1 MVRWLPYFIA
11 GRYLRSR
18 KSHSVINIISGVSV
32 AAMATPVAAMV
43 ILLSVF
49 NGLEGMVRTLYRAV
63 DADIT
68 IRAAEGTVFDAA
80 AVDTAAI
87 RAAEGVETL
96 SLVLEQGAMAEV
108 GDRRTIVRLRGVE
121 RTYEDVVPVAQT
133 IYGGTFAVGVE
144 RTYEDVVPVAQT
156 IYGGTFAVGVDDS
169 RSVVL
174 GHRTA
179 QELGMSRQA
188 AGDMVT
194 LYAINRARFSSLLP
208 VGGYTR
214 RTLPVAGFY
223 SIDDENGDVAYVS
236 LDVAQDMFNYE
247 GRASSV
253 AVKLAA
259 GADADAV
266 AERLQRIAG
275 EGMEVLTR
283 ERSNSI
289 YRLMALEKWG
299 VFAVALLVLVVA
311 SLTVVGTIVM
321 IMIDKRDDA
330 ATLRMM
336 GANRATVRDI
346 FVGEGHLLA
355 GVSLVLGVA
364 AGVGLTLL
372 QQTVGLVRLQTA
384 TLMVDIYPVELH
396 AADVLLTAAA
406 YIVVAH
412 VVTRLTVGAMLK
424 DNATI

>member
-68 IRAAEGTVFDAA
+68 IRAAEGTVFDVA

-133 IYGGTFAVGVE
+133 IYGGTFAVGV
-144 RTYEDVVPVAQT
+144 
-156 IYGGTFAVGVDDS
+156 DDS

-194 LYAINRARFSSLLP
+194 LYAINRTRFSSLLP

-223 SIDDENGDVAYVS
+223 SIDDENGDVAYVA

-299 VFAVALLVLVVA
+299 VFAVALIVLVVA

-336 GANRATVRDI
+336 GASRATVRDI

>member
-133 IYGGTFAVGVE
+133 IYGGTFAVGV
-144 RTYEDVVPVAQT
+144 D
-156 IYGGTFAVGVDDS
+156 GS

-194 LYAINRARFSSLLP
+194 LYAINRTRFSSLLP

-223 SIDDENGDVAYVS
+223 SIDDENGDVAYVA

-299 VFAVALLVLVVA
+299 VFAVALIVLVVA

>member
-1 MVRWLPYFIA
+1 MLRRLPYFIA

-43 ILLSVF
+43 ILLSVI
-49 NGLEGMVRTLYRAV
+49 NGLEGMVRSLYTAV

-68 IRAAEGTVFDAA
+68 VRAAEGTVFDTARI
-80 AVDTAAI
+80 DTAAM
-87 RAAEGVETL
+87 RAAEGVEAL
-96 SLVLEQGAMAEV
+96 SLVLEQGAMAEAA
-108 GDRRTIVRLRGVE
+108 GRRTVVRLRGVE
-121 RTYEDVVPVAQT
+121 RDYTRVVPIDRH
-133 IYGGTFAVGVE
+133 IYAGTFSVAVGDA
-144 RTYEDVVPVAQT
+144 RSAVV
-156 IYGGTFAVGVDDS
+156 
-169 RSVVL
+169 

-188 AGDMVT
+188 AGDTVAF
-194 LYAINRARFSSLLP
+194 YAINRTRFSSLLP

-214 RTLPVAGFY
+214 RAMPVAGFY
-223 SIDDENGDVAYVS
+223 SIDDENGDVAFVS
-236 LDVAQDMFNYE
+236 MDMAQRIFNYG
-247 GRASSV
+247 GRASAV
-253 AVKLAA
+253 AVKVAA

-299 VFAVALLVLVVA
+299 VFGVALLVLAVA

-336 GANRATVRDI
+336 GARRTTVRDI

-355 GVSLVLGVA
+355 AASLVLGLA
-364 AGVGLTLL
+364 AGAGLTLL
-372 QQTVGLVRLQTA
+372 QQTVGLVRLQTQ
-384 TLMVDIYPVELH
+384 TLMVDVYPVELH
-396 AADVLLTAAA
+396 ASDVALTAAA
-406 YIVVAH
+406 YLVVAH

-424 DNATI
+424 DNGTI

>member
-1 MVRWLPYFIA
+1 MVLWLPYFIA

-68 IRAAEGTVFDAA
+68 IRAAEGTVFDVA

-133 IYGGTFAVGVE
+133 IYGGTFAVGV
-144 RTYEDVVPVAQT
+144 
-156 IYGGTFAVGVDDS
+156 DDS

-194 LYAINRARFSSLLP
+194 LYAINRTRFSSLLP

-299 VFAVALLVLVVA
+299 VFAVALIVLVVA

-346 FVGEGHLLA
+346 FVDEGHLLA

>member
-68 IRAAEGTVFDAA
+68 IRAAEGTVFDVA

-121 RTYEDVVPVAQT
+121 RTYEDVVPVT
-133 IYGGTFAVGVE
+133 
-144 RTYEDVVPVAQT
+144 QT

-194 LYAINRARFSSLLP
+194 LYAINRTRFSSLLP

-299 VFAVALLVLVVA
+299 VFAVALIVLVVA

-336 GANRATVRDI
+336 GASRATVRDI

-355 GVSLVLGVA
+355 VVSLVLGVA

>member
-63 DADIT
+63 DADIS
-68 IRAAEGTVFDAA
+68 IRAAEGTVFDVA

-108 GDRRTIVRLRGVE
+108 GDRRTIVRLR
-121 RTYEDVVPVAQT
+121 
-133 IYGGTFAVGVE
+133 GVE

-299 VFAVALLVLVVA
+299 VFAVALIVLVVA

-336 GANRATVRDI
+336 GASRATVRDI

-355 GVSLVLGVA
+355 VVSLVLGVA

>member
-108 GDRRTIVRLRGVE
+108 GDRRTIVRLR
-121 RTYEDVVPVAQT
+121 
-133 IYGGTFAVGVE
+133 GVE

-299 VFAVALLVLVVA
+299 VFAVALIVLVVA

-336 GANRATVRDI
+336 GVNRATVRDI

>member
-1 MVRWLPYFIA
+1 M
-11 GRYLRSR
+11 
-18 KSHSVINIISGVSV
+18 
-32 AAMATPVAAMV
+32 
-43 ILLSVF
+43 
-49 NGLEGMVRTLYRAV
+49 RTLYRAV

-68 IRAAEGTVFDAA
+68 IRAAEGTVFDVA

-133 IYGGTFAVGVE
+133 IYGGTFAVGV
-144 RTYEDVVPVAQT
+144 
-156 IYGGTFAVGVDDS
+156 DDS

-194 LYAINRARFSSLLP
+194 LYAINRTRFSSLLP

-299 VFAVALLVLVVA
+299 VFAVALIVLVVA

>member
-68 IRAAEGTVFDAA
+68 IRAAEGTVFDVA

-133 IYGGTFAVGVE
+133 IYGGTFAVGV
-144 RTYEDVVPVAQT
+144 
-156 IYGGTFAVGVDDS
+156 DDS

-188 AGDMVT
+188 VGDMVT
-194 LYAINRARFSSLLP
+194 LYAINRTRFSSLLP

-299 VFAVALLVLVVA
+299 VFAVALIVLVVA

>member
-68 IRAAEGTVFDAA
+68 IRAAEGTVFDVA
-80 AVDTAAI
+80 AVDMAAI

-108 GDRRTIVRLRGVE
+108 GDRRTIVRLR
-121 RTYEDVVPVAQT
+121 
-133 IYGGTFAVGVE
+133 GVE

>member
-80 AVDTAAI
+80 AVDMAAI

-133 IYGGTFAVGVE
+133 IYGGTFAVGV
-144 RTYEDVVPVAQT
+144 
-156 IYGGTFAVGVDDS
+156 DDS

-188 AGDMVT
+188 VGDMVT
-194 LYAINRARFSSLLP
+194 LYAINRTRFSSLLP

-299 VFAVALLVLVVA
+299 VFAVALIVLVVA

-336 GANRATVRDI
+336 GASRATVRDI

-355 GVSLVLGVA
+355 VVSLVLGVA

>member
-68 IRAAEGTVFDAA
+68 IRAAEGTVFDVA

-133 IYGGTFAVGVE
+133 IYGGTFAVGV
-144 RTYEDVVPVAQT
+144 
-156 IYGGTFAVGVDDS
+156 DDS

-194 LYAINRARFSSLLP
+194 LYAINRTRFSSLLP

-223 SIDDENGDVAYVS
+223 SIDDENGDVAYVA

-299 VFAVALLVLVVA
+299 VFAVALIVLVVA

-336 GANRATVRDI
+336 GASRATVRDI

-424 DNATI
+424 DSAAI

>member
-133 IYGGTFAVGVE
+133 IYGGTFAVS
-144 RTYEDVVPVAQT
+144 
-156 IYGGTFAVGVDDS
+156 VDDS

-174 GHRTA
+174 GYRTA

-194 LYAINRARFSSLLP
+194 LYAINRTRFSSLLP

-299 VFAVALLVLVVA
+299 VFAVALIVLVVA

-336 GANRATVRDI
+336 GATRATVRDI

>member
-133 IYGGTFAVGVE
+133 IYGGTFAVGV
-144 RTYEDVVPVAQT
+144 
-156 IYGGTFAVGVDDS
+156 DDS

-194 LYAINRARFSSLLP
+194 LYAINRTRFSSLLP

-223 SIDDENGDVAYVS
+223 SIDDENGDVAYVA

-299 VFAVALLVLVVA
+299 VFAVALIVLVVA

-336 GANRATVRDI
+336 GASRATVRDI

>member
-121 RTYEDVVPVAQT
+121 W
-133 IYGGTFAVGVE
+133 
-144 RTYEDVVPVAQT
+144 TYEDVVPVAQT

-194 LYAINRARFSSLLP
+194 LYAINRTRFSSLLP

-223 SIDDENGDVAYVS
+223 SIDDENGDVAYVA

-299 VFAVALLVLVVA
+299 VFAVALIVLVVA

-336 GANRATVRDI
+336 GASRATVRDI

>member
-68 IRAAEGTVFDAA
+68 IRAAEGTVFDVA
-80 AVDTAAI
+80 AVDMAAI

-96 SLVLEQGAMAEV
+96 SLVLAQGAMAEV
-108 GDRRTIVRLRGVE
+108 GDRRTIVRLR
-121 RTYEDVVPVAQT
+121 
-133 IYGGTFAVGVE
+133 GVE

-194 LYAINRARFSSLLP
+194 LYAINRTRFSSLLP

-299 VFAVALLVLVVA
+299 VFAVALIVLVVA

-336 GANRATVRDI
+336 GASRATVRDI

-355 GVSLVLGVA
+355 VVSLVLGVA

>member
-68 IRAAEGTVFDAA
+68 IRAAEGTVFDVA

-133 IYGGTFAVGVE
+133 IYGGTFAVGV
-144 RTYEDVVPVAQT
+144 
-156 IYGGTFAVGVDDS
+156 DDS

-188 AGDMVT
+188 ARDMVT
-194 LYAINRARFSSLLP
+194 LYAINRTRFSSLLP

-223 SIDDENGDVAYVS
+223 SIDDENGDVAYVA

-299 VFAVALLVLVVA
+299 VFAVALIVLVVA

>member
-49 NGLEGMVRTLYRAV
+49 NGLEGMVCTLYRAV

-68 IRAAEGTVFDAA
+68 IRAAEGTVFDVA

-133 IYGGTFAVGVE
+133 IYGGTFAVGV
-144 RTYEDVVPVAQT
+144 
-156 IYGGTFAVGVDDS
+156 DDS

-194 LYAINRARFSSLLP
+194 LYAINRTRFSSLLP

-223 SIDDENGDVAYVS
+223 SIDDENGDVAYVA

-336 GANRATVRDI
+336 GASRATVRDI

-355 GVSLVLGVA
+355 VVSLVLGVA

>member
-68 IRAAEGTVFDAA
+68 IRAAEGTVFDVA

-133 IYGGTFAVGVE
+133 IYGGTFAVGV
-144 RTYEDVVPVAQT
+144 
-156 IYGGTFAVGVDDS
+156 DDS

-194 LYAINRARFSSLLP
+194 LYAINRTRFSSLLP

-299 VFAVALLVLVVA
+299 VFAVALIVLVVA

-355 GVSLVLGVA
+355 VVSLVLGVA

>member
-68 IRAAEGTVFDAA
+68 IRAAEGTVFDVA

-87 RAAEGVETL
+87 CAAEGVETL

-133 IYGGTFAVGVE
+133 IYGGTFAVGV
-144 RTYEDVVPVAQT
+144 
-156 IYGGTFAVGVDDS
+156 DDS

-179 QELGMSRQA
+179 QELGMSRQTV
-188 AGDMVT
+188 GDMVT
-194 LYAINRARFSSLLP
+194 LYAINRTRFSSLLP

-223 SIDDENGDVAYVS
+223 SIDDENGDVAYVA

-299 VFAVALLVLVVA
+299 VFAVALIVLVVA

-336 GANRATVRDI
+336 GASRATVRDI

-355 GVSLVLGVA
+355 VVSLVLGVA

>member
-133 IYGGTFAVGVE
+133 IYGGTFAVGV
-144 RTYEDVVPVAQT
+144 
-156 IYGGTFAVGVDDS
+156 DDS

-247 GRASSV
+247 GRASAV

-299 VFAVALLVLVVA
+299 VFAVALIVLVVA

-396 AADVLLTAAA
+396 SADVLLTAAA

>member
-63 DADIT
+63 DADIA
-68 IRAAEGTVFDAA
+68 IRAAEGTVFDVA

-108 GDRRTIVRLRGVE
+108 GDRRTIVRLR
-121 RTYEDVVPVAQT
+121 
-133 IYGGTFAVGVE
+133 GVE

-259 GADADAV
+259 GTDADAV

-299 VFAVALLVLVVA
+299 VFAVALIVLVVA

>member
-68 IRAAEGTVFDAA
+68 IRAAEGTIFDVA

-133 IYGGTFAVGVE
+133 IYGGTFAVGV
-144 RTYEDVVPVAQT
+144 
-156 IYGGTFAVGVDDS
+156 DDS

-194 LYAINRARFSSLLP
+194 LYAINRTRFSSLLP

-223 SIDDENGDVAYVS
+223 SIDDENGDVAYVA

-299 VFAVALLVLVVA
+299 VFAVALIVLVVA

-336 GANRATVRDI
+336 GASRATVRDI

>member
-68 IRAAEGTVFDAA
+68 IRAAEGTVFDVA

-108 GDRRTIVRLRGVE
+108 GDRRTIVRLR
-121 RTYEDVVPVAQT
+121 
-133 IYGGTFAVGVE
+133 GVE

-247 GRASSV
+247 RRASAV

-299 VFAVALLVLVVA
+299 VFAVALIVLVVA

>member
-68 IRAAEGTVFDAA
+68 IRAAEGTVFDVA

-133 IYGGTFAVGVE
+133 IYGGTFAVGV
-144 RTYEDVVPVAQT
+144 
-156 IYGGTFAVGVDDS
+156 DDS

-179 QELGMSRQA
+179 QELGMSRQTV
-188 AGDMVT
+188 GDMVT
-194 LYAINRARFSSLLP
+194 LYAINRTRFSSLLP

-223 SIDDENGDVAYVS
+223 SIDDENGDVAYVA

-289 YRLMALEKWG
+289 YRLMALEKRG
-299 VFAVALLVLVVA
+299 VFAVALIVLVVA

-336 GANRATVRDI
+336 GASRATVRDI

-355 GVSLVLGVA
+355 VVSLVLGVA

>member
-133 IYGGTFAVGVE
+133 IYGGTFAVS
-144 RTYEDVVPVAQT
+144 
-156 IYGGTFAVGVDDS
+156 VDDS

-194 LYAINRARFSSLLP
+194 LYAINRTRFSSLLP

-266 AERLQRIAG
+266 TERLQRIAG

-299 VFAVALLVLVVA
+299 VFAVALIVLVVA

-355 GVSLVLGVA
+355 VVSLVLGVA

-406 YIVVAH
+406 YIVVTH

>member
-68 IRAAEGTVFDAA
+68 IRAAEGTVFDVA

-133 IYGGTFAVGVE
+133 IYGGTFAVS
-144 RTYEDVVPVAQT
+144 
-156 IYGGTFAVGVDDS
+156 VDDS

-194 LYAINRARFSSLLP
+194 LYAINRTRFSSLLP

-299 VFAVALLVLVVA
+299 VFAVALIVLVVA

-336 GANRATVRDI
+336 GASRATVRDI

>member
-133 IYGGTFAVGVE
+133 IYGGTFAVGV
-144 RTYEDVVPVAQT
+144 
-156 IYGGTFAVGVDDS
+156 DDS

-194 LYAINRARFSSLLP
+194 LYAINRTRFSSLLP

-266 AERLQRIAG
+266 TERLQRIAG

>member
-68 IRAAEGTVFDAA
+68 IRAAEGTIFDAA

-133 IYGGTFAVGVE
+133 IYGGTFAVGV
-144 RTYEDVVPVAQT
+144 
-156 IYGGTFAVGVDDS
+156 DDS

-194 LYAINRARFSSLLP
+194 LYAINRTRFSSLLP

-223 SIDDENGDVAYVS
+223 SIDDENGDVAYVA

-259 GADADAV
+259 GTDADAV

-299 VFAVALLVLVVA
+299 VFAVALIVLVVA

-336 GANRATVRDI
+336 GASRATVRDI

>member
-68 IRAAEGTVFDAA
+68 IRAAEGTIFDAA

-133 IYGGTFAVGVE
+133 IYGGTFAVGV
-144 RTYEDVVPVAQT
+144 
-156 IYGGTFAVGVDDS
+156 DDS

-194 LYAINRARFSSLLP
+194 LYAINRTRFSSLLP

-223 SIDDENGDVAYVS
+223 SIDDENGDVAYVA

-299 VFAVALLVLVVA
+299 VFAVALIVLVVA

>member
-108 GDRRTIVRLRGVE
+108 GDRRTIVRLR
-121 RTYEDVVPVAQT
+121 
-133 IYGGTFAVGVE
+133 GVE

>member
-68 IRAAEGTVFDAA
+68 IRAAEGTVFDVA

-133 IYGGTFAVGVE
+133 IYGGTFAVGV
-144 RTYEDVVPVAQT
+144 
-156 IYGGTFAVGVDDS
+156 DDS

-194 LYAINRARFSSLLP
+194 LYAINRTRFSSLLP

-223 SIDDENGDVAYVS
+223 SIDDENGDVAYVA

-299 VFAVALLVLVVA
+299 VFAVALIVLVVA

-346 FVGEGHLLA
+346 FVGEGHFLA
-355 GVSLVLGVA
+355 VVSLVLGVA

>member
-63 DADIT
+63 DADIA
-68 IRAAEGTVFDAA
+68 IRAAEGTVFDVA

-133 IYGGTFAVGVE
+133 IYGGTFAVGV
-144 RTYEDVVPVAQT
+144 
-156 IYGGTFAVGVDDS
+156 DDS

-194 LYAINRARFSSLLP
+194 LYAINRTRFSSLLP

-223 SIDDENGDVAYVS
+223 SIDDENGDVAYVA

-299 VFAVALLVLVVA
+299 VFAVALIVLVVA

-355 GVSLVLGVA
+355 VVSLVLGVA

>member
-68 IRAAEGTVFDAA
+68 IRAAEGTIFDAA

-96 SLVLEQGAMAEV
+96 SLVLEQGTMAEV
-108 GDRRTIVRLRGVE
+108 GDRRTIVRLR
-121 RTYEDVVPVAQT
+121 
-133 IYGGTFAVGVE
+133 GVE

-223 SIDDENGDVAYVS
+223 SIDDENGDVAYVA

-253 AVKLAA
+253 AVKLSA

-299 VFAVALLVLVVA
+299 VFAVALIVLVVA

-364 AGVGLTLL
+364 AGVALTLL

>member
-68 IRAAEGTVFDAA
+68 IRAAEGTIFDVA

-133 IYGGTFAVGVE
+133 IYGGTFAVS
-144 RTYEDVVPVAQT
+144 
-156 IYGGTFAVGVDDS
+156 VDDS

-179 QELGMSRQA
+179 QELGMSRQTV
-188 AGDMVT
+188 GDMVT
-194 LYAINRARFSSLLP
+194 LYAINRTRFSSLLP

-299 VFAVALLVLVVA
+299 VFAVALIVLVVA

-336 GANRATVRDI
+336 GASRATVRDI

-355 GVSLVLGVA
+355 VVSLVLGVA

>member
-68 IRAAEGTVFDAA
+68 IRAAEGTVFDVA
-80 AVDTAAI
+80 AVDTAAV

-108 GDRRTIVRLRGVE
+108 GDRRTIVRLR
-121 RTYEDVVPVAQT
+121 
-133 IYGGTFAVGVE
+133 GVE

-194 LYAINRARFSSLLP
+194 LYAINRTRFSSLLP

-299 VFAVALLVLVVA
+299 VFAVALIVLVVA

-355 GVSLVLGVA
+355 VVSLVLGVA

>member
-68 IRAAEGTVFDAA
+68 IRAAEGTVFDVA

-133 IYGGTFAVGVE
+133 IYGGTFAVGV
-144 RTYEDVVPVAQT
+144 
-156 IYGGTFAVGVDDS
+156 DDS

-194 LYAINRARFSSLLP
+194 LYAINRTRFSSLLP

-299 VFAVALLVLVVA
+299 VFAVALIVLVVA

-336 GANRATVRDI
+336 GASRATVRDI

>member
-133 IYGGTFAVGVE
+133 IYGGTFAVGV
-144 RTYEDVVPVAQT
+144 
-156 IYGGTFAVGVDDS
+156 DDS

-179 QELGMSRQA
+179 QELGMSRQT

-223 SIDDENGDVAYVS
+223 SIDDENGDVAYVA

-299 VFAVALLVLVVA
+299 VFAVALIVLVVA

-336 GANRATVRDI
+336 GASRATVRDI

-355 GVSLVLGVA
+355 VVSLVLGVA

>member
-68 IRAAEGTVFDAA
+68 IRAAEGTVFDVA

-108 GDRRTIVRLRGVE
+108 GDRRTIVRLR
-121 RTYEDVVPVAQT
+121 
-133 IYGGTFAVGVE
+133 GVE

-259 GADADAV
+259 GTDADAV

-299 VFAVALLVLVVA
+299 VFAVALIVLMVA

-355 GVSLVLGVA
+355 VVSLVLGVA